1 MKFSQIKEETFISV
15 FTKNPYLKK
24 CESGLLQH
32 TLLLSIKFY
41 YYGSI
46 CGQVSQK
53 WSWSLKNKH

>member
-53 WSWSLKNKH
+53 